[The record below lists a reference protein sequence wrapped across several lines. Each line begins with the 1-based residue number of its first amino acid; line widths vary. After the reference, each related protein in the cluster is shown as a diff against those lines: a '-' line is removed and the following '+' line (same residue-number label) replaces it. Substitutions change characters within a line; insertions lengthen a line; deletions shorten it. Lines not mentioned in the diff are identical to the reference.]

1 MRHLQIGKISLAA
14 GFAILAGGLTLATS
28 AQALGW
34 LDCGPRWDY
43 CSEACDYSYVQGG
56 PPLAICH
63 DNCNVGVSVCE
74 ASRIPRP
81 GSYRS
86 HARYTPVRK

>member
-1 MRHLQIGKISLAA
+1 MRRSQPHVAAA
-14 GFAILAGGLTLATS
+14 GLLFSVGILAFAPD
-28 AQALGW
+28 ARALGW

-43 CSEACDYSYVQGG
+43 CSEACDDAIPGR

-63 DNCNVGVSVCE
+63 NNCNIGVSICE
-74 ASRIPRP
+74 ASRIPSPASQR
-81 GSYRS
+81 R